1 MSSVSSATTK
11 EKKKPCPLHPWGHAA
26 HAPSIPEY
34 SCWCFSKQDRWSG
47 DSLCGLISTAVKKH
61 SACLPCIIYK
71 ELNQHQ
77 QCHMSLSGNDSS
89 SLVALLRILI
99 PIYLNPSLSLK
110 CNLNPSTIPAE
121 SPPLPGLLWFFLAL
135 GKENYFHLGVPPLIT
150 LEVLKSK
157 HAKLKNTPF
166 PLRAFIESQAPWKL
180 LLPVG
185 LLTVLHPEG
194 RHKLLLNVL

>member
-11 EKKKPCPLHPWGHAA
+11 EKKKAVPLHLWGRAA

-61 SACLPCIIYK
+61 STCLPCIIYK

-150 LEVLKSK
+150 LEGLKSK
-157 HAKLKNTPF
+157 HAKLTNTPF
-166 PLRAFIESQAPWKL
+166 SLRAFIESQAPWKL